1 MSRSLCRP
9 SGGPDTTS
17 TKMNKIRNF
26 FSLRLY
32 IFISIGILG
41 VGGCFLLISRLISSS
56 RDALLNGAKTQLQEY
71 CSMLANQMEVT
82 GYISNPN
89 SNIDIQLDT
98 ISELYGGRVLVTNP
112 YHVIVYDSFG
122 TEKGKTLVSRN
133 ISTCLKGEEIFEI
146 DWDGD
151 FVKYLTPLL
160 PTESDRITGAL
171 IVQFHAKKELDRYR
185 TYQKELLL
193 YALIVSALFLAGLGL
208 SAWWLVHPI
217 KKIERSMQHIALG
230 FLNDT
235 VSVNGNRE
243 VASISRSTN
252 EMLSKINKLEAS
264 RQEFVS
270 NVSHELKT
278 PMTSMKVLAESLLM
292 QPDTPVELYREFLGD
307 INEQIER
314 ENKIISDLLTL
325 ISLDKSANRLQC
337 ERTSINGMVETVL
350 KRVKPLAEQKNI
362 EVVMESFREIYARV
376 DESKLMIAIS
386 NIVENAIKYNREF
399 GYVHVTLNADWRYV
413 YILVE
418 DSGIGMAEE
427 EISHI
432 FERFYRV
439 DKTRSRETGGTG
451 LGLAITAEIIGQ
463 HKGTVRVS
471 SKEKEGTTFIIRL
484 PLNL

>member
-1 MSRSLCRP
+1 MSRSLYRL
-9 SGGPDTTS
+9 SGVPDTIL
-17 TKMNKIRNF
+17 TKMNKIRNL

-32 IFISIGILG
+32 IFIFIGLLG
-41 VGGCFLLISRLISSS
+41 VGGCFILTSRLVSSS
-56 RDALLNGAKTQLQEY
+56 RDAMLNDKKIQLQEY
-71 CSMLANQMEVT
+71 CSMLANQMEIT

-89 SNIDIQLDT
+89 STIDIQLDT
-98 ISELYGGRVLVTNP
+98 IAELYRGRVLVTNP
-112 YHVIVYDSFG
+112 YHVIVYDSFD
-122 TEKGKTLVSRN
+122 TEKGKILVSKN
-133 ISTCLKGEEIFEI
+133 ISTCLKGHEVFEA
-146 DWDGD
+146 DWNNN
-151 FVKYLTPLL
+151 FVKYLTPLS
-160 PTESDRITGAL
+160 PAESDRITGAL
-171 IVQFHAKKELDRYR
+171 IVQMDSKKEFDSFYTYR
-185 TYQKELLL
+185 NEV
-193 YALIVSALFLAGLGL
+193 LIYVFIVLALFLTGVGLL
-208 SAWWLVHPI
+208 AWWLVHPI

-230 FLNDT
+230 YLNDT

-278 PMTSMKVLAESLLM
+278 PMTSMKVLSESLLM

-307 INEQIER
+307 INEQIDR

-325 ISLDKSANRLQC
+325 ISLDKSANQLQY

-350 KRVKPLAEQKNI
+350 KRVKPLAEQKGV
-362 EVVMESFREIYARV
+362 EVVLESFREIYARV

-418 DSGIGMAEE
+418 DSGIGMPEE
-427 EISHI
+427 ELPHI

-451 LGLAITAEIIGQ
+451 LGLAITSEIIGQ
-463 HKGTVRVS
+463 HKGTIKVS
-471 SKEKEGTTFIIRL
+471 SKEKEGTTFTIRL